1 MIRLIA
7 LDLDNTLLEKNNQ
20 IHPRTLS
27 LLRRCSEN
35 DIYVV
40 IATGRLLLSAQKYAR
55 QIGPHCKI
63 ICYNGCLVTESDGT
77 QLFSAH
83 LSVEM
88 MRKIV
93 TFCKERNLYCQFYSD
108 HKILVEKV
116 TDGTTIDPDLANTEA
131 IEAGSFDGYPFSPSP
146 KAMIVAPPGS
156 VPGYIEELNEFLE
169 GGAYLAQS
177 QPYLIEIMPENI
189 NKAHSLKLLCDHLNI
204 FRDEVMACGDNSNDA
219 EMLEWA
225 GTGVAVANSVES
237 LRPLASYICKEER
250 SLGVAE
256 AIEKF
261 CMI

>member
-77 QLFSAH
+77 QLYSAH

-131 IEAGSFDGYPFSPSP
+131 IEAGSFDSYPFSPSP

-177 QPYLIEIMPENI
+177 QPYLIEIMPE
-189 NKAHSLKLLCDHLNI
+189 NI

>member
-83 LSVEM
+83 LPVEM

-116 TDGTTIDPDLANTEA
+116 TDGTSHRSRSGE
-131 IEAGSFDGYPFSPSP
+131 Y
-146 KAMIVAPPGS
+146 
-156 VPGYIEELNEFLE
+156 
-169 GGAYLAQS
+169 
-177 QPYLIEIMPENI
+177 
-189 NKAHSLKLLCDHLNI
+189 
-204 FRDEVMACGDNSNDA
+204 RGD
-219 EMLEWA
+219 
-225 GTGVAVANSVES
+225 
-237 LRPLASYICKEER
+237 R
-250 SLGVAE
+250 SR
-256 AIEKF
+256 
-261 CMI
+261 